1 MKLKEIDRIRNYD
14 SEEFTSKFMKANI
27 PVIIED
33 FIDSESPALK
43 NWNYDYFKEI
53 AGDQEVDVYGEEI
66 HSLDRAA
73 SKPLAR
79 MKFSEYLDLI
89 SREKTKYRL
98 FLFNLLKIK
107 PELKKDVVY
116 KDITKGKVLSWLPF
130 MFFGGE
136 GSNTRNHVD
145 IDMSHVFLTQYQG
158 IKRVWL
164 FPLNQSDLLYKLPYN
179 FHSITNL
186 KTSTSEEFPGLK
198 YLKGY
203 EAVLKPGETLYM
215 PSGWWHFIQY
225 ETEGY
230 SISVRALPFQLIEK
244 WRGFKNLVITQH
256 FDNLMRKFFKEKWF
270 NYKVSV
276 AKRRAQNAID
286 RIEGRHVL
294 DDIPDIPIHF

>member
-1 MKLKEIDRIRNYD
+1 MKLKEIGRIRNYN
-14 SEEFTSKFMKANI
+14 SEEFTSKFMKPNI

-33 FIDSESPALK
+33 FIDAESPALK

-53 AGDQEVDVYGEEI
+53 AGNNEVDVYGEEI

-98 FLFNLLKIK
+98 FLFNLLSIK
-107 PELKKDVVY
+107 PELKKDVIY

-130 MFFGGE
+130 MFFGGQ

-158 IKRVWL
+158 IKKVWL
-164 FPLNQSDLLYKLPYN
+164 FPLSQSDLIYKLPYN
-179 FHSITNL
+179 FHSIANL
-186 KTSTSEEFPGLK
+186 KTSSQEEFPGLK
-198 YLKGY
+198 YLDGY
-203 EAVLKPGETLYM
+203 EAVLKPGQTLYM

-225 ETEGY
+225 ETEGF

-256 FDNLMRKFFKEKWF
+256 FDNLMRKIFKEKWF
-270 NYKVSV
+270 NYKVSI
-276 AKRRAQNAID
+276 AKKRAQTAID
-286 RIEGRHVL
+286 RIEGKHIL
-294 DDIPDIPIHF
+294 EDIPDIPIHF

>member
-1 MKLKEIDRIRNYD
+1 MKLKEIGKIRNYN
-14 SEEFTSKFMKANI
+14 SEEFISKFMKPNI

-33 FIDSESPALK
+33 FIDAESPALK

-53 AGDQEVDVYGEEI
+53 AGNNEVDVYGEEI

-79 MKFSEYLDLI
+79 MKFSEYLNLI

-98 FLFNLLKIK
+98 FLFNLLTIK

-130 MFFGGE
+130 MFFGGQ

-164 FPLNQSDLLYKLPYN
+164 FPLSQSDLIYKLPYN
-179 FHSITNL
+179 FHSIANL
-186 KTSTSEEFPGLK
+186 KTSSQEEFPGLK
-198 YLKGY
+198 YLDGY
-203 EAVLKPGETLYM
+203 EAVLKPGQTLYM

-256 FDNLMRKFFKEKWF
+256 FDNLMRRLFKEKWF
-270 NYKVSV
+270 DYKVSI
-276 AKRRAQNAID
+276 AKKRAQTAID

>member
-1 MKLKEIDRIRNYD
+1 MKLKEIGRIRNYN
-14 SEEFTSKFMKANI
+14 SEEFTSKFMKPNI

-33 FIDSESPALK
+33 FIDAESPALK

-53 AGDQEVDVYGEEI
+53 AGNNEVDVYGEEI

-98 FLFNLLKIK
+98 FLFNLLSIK
-107 PELKKDVVY
+107 PELKKDVIY

-130 MFFGGE
+130 MFFGGQ

-158 IKRVWL
+158 IKKVWL
-164 FPLNQSDLLYKLPYN
+164 FPLSQSDLIYKLPYN
-179 FHSITNL
+179 FHSIANL
-186 KTSTSEEFPGLK
+186 KTSSQEEFPGLK
-198 YLKGY
+198 YLDGY
-203 EAVLKPGETLYM
+203 EAVLKPGQTLYM

-256 FDNLMRKFFKEKWF
+256 FDNLMRKIFKEKWF
-270 NYKVSV
+270 NYKVSI
-276 AKRRAQNAID
+276 AKKRAQTAID
-286 RIEGRHVL
+286 RIEGKHIL
-294 DDIPDIPIHF
+294 EDIPDIPIHF

>member
-1 MKLKEIDRIRNYD
+1 MKLKEIGRIRNYN
-14 SEEFTSKFMKANI
+14 SEEFTSKFMKPNI

-33 FIDSESPALK
+33 FIDAESPALRK
-43 NWNYDYFKEI
+43 WSYDYFKQI
-53 AGDQEVDVYGEEI
+53 AGTNEVDVYGEEI

-73 SKPLAR
+73 SKPLAK

-98 FLFNLLKIK
+98 FLFNLLTIK
-107 PELKKDVVY
+107 PELKKDVIY

-164 FPLNQSDLLYKLPYN
+164 FPLSQSDLIYKLPYN
-179 FHSITNL
+179 FHSIANL
-186 KTSTSEEFPGLK
+186 KTSSQEEFPGLK
-198 YLKGY
+198 YLDGY
-203 EAVLKPGETLYM
+203 EAVLKPGQTLYM

-256 FDNLMRKFFKEKWF
+256 FDNLMRKLFKEKWF
-270 NYKVSV
+270 DYKVSI
-276 AKRRAQNAID
+276 AKKRAQTAID
-286 RIEGRHVL
+286 KIEGKNGRERYS
-294 DDIPDIPIHF
+294 